1 MIKAEPNSIQ
11 FAGQR
16 KRFVCSAS
24 GGNPL
29 AKLKFFEQQEGKP
42 NRIALES
49 TTSSTNNQ
57 NSISTLDLLL
67 TPNENGASIICQAES
82 PALLSASFVQKQI
95 EVYFFNEHLNL
106 TTEIGPI
113 RPTRTATASND
124 EWKINDEFTLACKA
138 GPCNPACNLDWHLN
152 GAKLG
157 GSGAKRYRI
166 LNEQSVSTN
175 GGIIT
180 VSHLNINSV
189 QITDHGH
196 KIECVQSS
204 ALFNQTLKRSY
215 IVHVLR
221 KCFVSQRCFGG
232 S

>member
-1 MIKAEPNSIQ
+1 MIRTEPNGAQ
-11 FAGQR
+11 FAGER
-16 KRFVCSAS
+16 KRIVCSAS

-29 AKLKFFEQQEGKP
+29 AKLKFYEQQEGKT
-42 NRIALES
+42 NRIALHS

-67 TPNENGASIICQAES
+67 TPNENGASIICQVES
-82 PALLSASFVQKQI
+82 PALLSASLVQKQI
-95 EVYFFNEHLNL
+95 EVYFFNKHLNL
-106 TTEIGPI
+106 TTETGLIKPA
-113 RPTRTATASND
+113 RASNND

-152 GAKLG
+152 GGKLG
-157 GSGAKRYRI
+157 AGIRRFRI

-189 QITDHGH
+189 QIADHGQ

-221 KCFVSQRCFGG
+221 KFSLLFGLDFLRNG
-232 S
+232 